1 MRGVTGHTLKGAAVL
16 TDYSPPPTG
25 VVYNIVIIYVMGTCS
40 HKATDRLQVR
50 SANIY
55 NKVHS
60 AVEIFDFGNGVW
72 FL

>member
-1 MRGVTGHTLKGAAVL
+1 MQENYGYFTKKIRAVCDRSL
-16 TDYSPPPTG
+16 R
-25 VVYNIVIIYVMGTCS
+25 IIYVMGTCS

-50 SANIY
+50 STNIY

-60 AVEIFDFGNGVW
+60 AVEIYDFGDGVW